1 MARRIPFTGQTPYM
15 TARLTVSG
23 YRPTESSRFAVIRIR
38 KDSPWSLIH
47 VRSGMPVESLLPALS
62 RKLTRD
68 DKLAVAAAFEA
79 QTHLDWSAFDELQ
92 ELGPNFNGS
101 QYMDPAKGA
110 ALAPALRD
118 LAAQVLT

>member
-1 MARRIPFTGQTPYM
+1 MALRIPFTGQTPYM

-38 KDSPWSLIH
+38 PESPWSLIH
-47 VRSGMPVESLLPALS
+47 VRSGMPVDSILPALS

-79 QTHLDWSAFDELQ
+79 QTHLDWSAFDEL
-92 ELGPNFNGS
+92 EEIGAGFNGR
-101 QYMDPAKGA
+101 QTINAEKARPTTF
-110 ALAPALRD
+110 ALRD